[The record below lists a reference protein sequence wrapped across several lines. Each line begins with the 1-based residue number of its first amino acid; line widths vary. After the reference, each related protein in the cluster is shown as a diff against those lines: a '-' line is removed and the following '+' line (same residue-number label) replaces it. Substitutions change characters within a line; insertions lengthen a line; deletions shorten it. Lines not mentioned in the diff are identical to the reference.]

1 MMIILAKYTI
11 YNAGAPKILVL
22 SLSARRFADGIINDW
37 DWGLINKVT
46 VRFQFSN
53 HIDWKSRE
61 TCKGK
66 KKPSSY
72 ILDSLNGVA
81 K

>member
-22 SLSARRFADGIINDW
+22 SLSARLLMVELMTEVGVFEFHYFACRE
-37 DWGLINKVT
+37 NKVT

-53 HIDWKSRE
+53 HTD
-61 TCKGK
+61 
-66 KKPSSY
+66 
-72 ILDSLNGVA
+72 
-81 K
+81 